1 MGKEEVIIDSYSR
14 QQAIAD
20 GVLVDVTKEAQ
31 EAGFKIP
38 VAITKG
44 VHALC
49 QVPENLKGVQD
60 YKGRLWD
67 TLYMATV
74 AYKKWKRNP
83 GGNDGRI
90 IPFKVMFLERNLKHK
105 TYDLWLVFNEYEG
118 FTIMTPSEY

>member
-1 MGKEEVIIDSYSR
+1 MKIYNYTK
-14 QQAIAD
+14 QQAIED
-20 GVLVDVTKEAQ
+20 GVLVDITNTPEAQ
-31 EAGFKIP
+31 EAGFRIP
-38 VAITKG
+38 VALTAG
-44 VHALC
+44 VHSLC
-49 QVPENLKGVQD
+49 QVPEGLECSQSNS
-60 YKGRLWD
+60 GRLWD

-74 AYKKWKRNP
+74 AYRAWKRNP